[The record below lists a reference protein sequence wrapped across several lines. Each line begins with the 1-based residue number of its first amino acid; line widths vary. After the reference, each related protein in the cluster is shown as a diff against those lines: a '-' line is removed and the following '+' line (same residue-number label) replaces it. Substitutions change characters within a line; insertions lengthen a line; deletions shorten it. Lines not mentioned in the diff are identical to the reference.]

1 MTYVLVGIACL
12 AVGAGI
18 AALFFR
24 RELRR
29 MAGFLRGREAR
40 SNARMTVEAPG
51 RAFAEL
57 AEAVNAQLDAA
68 QQERLDGQRRQ
79 QEFQRDLASLSHD
92 IRTPLMGAKGYLRL
106 AQDEGDEAGR
116 DRRLAAAEARLDDMG
131 ALLDQL
137 FAYAQANDPDL
148 ALDLVPVA
156 VLPALADVLV
166 GQFPAFER
174 RGWEPRV
181 DFEDEALSVDADAEA
196 LARIFENL
204 VANALRHGSG
214 PLAVGQ
220 RGACVT
226 FANEVPDPAALDPE
240 RLFERFYRA
249 DDARSAAGSGLG
261 LAVSAASPPPWE
273 CACPRAWRETCWSWS
288 WGCRKGARFPAK
300 PLPRRSRV
308 AASWSAWRTRGC
320 RSGRTAREAALRARR
335 RRGRRRSMALV
346 GVEAGQ
352 DVVGVLGAQ
361 LFGPGGVAF
370 ERYEP
375 ATGVLVVLRPGLHGG
390 GEHLAAHLVALPLPF
405 HFVVRRRAGHAQQVG
420 VQPIVR
426 GHGRAPSS
434 VASVSCAARS
444 RKRASAAS
452 ISSRSPSISLG

>member
-148 ALDLVPVA
+148 ALDLRPVR
-156 VLPALADVLV
+156 VLPVLADVLV
-166 GQFPAFER
+166 GQYPAFER
-174 RGWEPRV
+174 QGWEPHV
-181 DFEDEALSVDADAEA
+181 DFQDEALLADADPEA

-204 VANALRHGSG
+204 VVNALRHGVSA
-214 PLAVGQ
+214 PTIEQ
-220 RGACVT
+220 RGGTVT
-226 FANEVPDPAALDPE
+226 FANEVSDPAALDVE

-249 DDARSAAGSGLG
+249 DVSRTSPGSGLG
-261 LAVSAASPPPWE
+261 LAVAASLAE
-273 CACPRAWRETCWSWS
+273 AMGMRLDARLEGATLRMGLEL
-288 WGCRKGARFPAK
+288 WGC
-300 PLPRRSRV
+300 
-308 AASWSAWRTRGC
+308 
-320 RSGRTAREAALRARR
+320 
-335 RRGRRRSMALV
+335 
-346 GVEAGQ
+346 
-352 DVVGVLGAQ
+352 
-361 LFGPGGVAF
+361 
-370 ERYEP
+370 
-375 ATGVLVVLRPGLHGG
+375 
-390 GEHLAAHLVALPLPF
+390 
-405 HFVVRRRAGHAQQVG
+405 
-420 VQPIVR
+420 
-426 GHGRAPSS
+426 
-434 VASVSCAARS
+434 
-444 RKRASAAS
+444 
-452 ISSRSPSISLG
+452 

>member
-106 AQDEGDEAGR
+106 AQDEGDEVGR
-116 DRRLAAAEARLDDMG
+116 ARRLAAAEARLDDMG

-148 ALDLVPVA
+148 ALDLRPVR
-156 VLPALADVLV
+156 VLPVLADVLV
-166 GQFPAFER
+166 GQYPAFER
-174 RGWEPRV
+174 QGWEPHV
-181 DFEDEALSVDADAEA
+181 DFQDEALLADADPEA

-204 VANALRHGSG
+204 VVNALRHGVSA
-214 PLAVGQ
+214 PTIEQ
-220 RGACVT
+220 RGGTVT
-226 FANEVPDPAALDPE
+226 FANEVSDPAALDVE

-249 DDARSAAGSGLG
+249 DVSRTSPGSGLG
-261 LAVSAASPPPWE
+261 LAVAASLAE
-273 CACPRAWRETCWSWS
+273 AMGMRLDARLEGATLRMGLEL
-288 WGCRKGARFPAK
+288 WGC
-300 PLPRRSRV
+300 
-308 AASWSAWRTRGC
+308 
-320 RSGRTAREAALRARR
+320 
-335 RRGRRRSMALV
+335 
-346 GVEAGQ
+346 
-352 DVVGVLGAQ
+352 
-361 LFGPGGVAF
+361 
-370 ERYEP
+370 
-375 ATGVLVVLRPGLHGG
+375 
-390 GEHLAAHLVALPLPF
+390 
-405 HFVVRRRAGHAQQVG
+405 
-420 VQPIVR
+420 
-426 GHGRAPSS
+426 
-434 VASVSCAARS
+434 
-444 RKRASAAS
+444 
-452 ISSRSPSISLG
+452 